1 MPTSKLELIQP
12 IIHIIWQYREGIGRP
27 IRVLDVGPGW
37 GKYGLLIREAADPDA
52 IIDAIEPH
60 PVWPALNGIYRQ
72 IWSDDARFMPSG
84 QQDDDDE
91 WRGFASYDLILLI
104 DVIEHFS
111 LRDGYDLLARIPTTM
126 ILSTPA
132 TLFSTPAQSP
142 ELPPWEQHRSLWN
155 HHNVVAAVHPRRVT
169 FVENR
174 HDQILALIHPP
185 DRSV

>member
-104 DVIEHFS
+104 DVIEHMPVADGRALLS
-111 LRDGYDLLARIPTTM
+111 LIRAP
-126 ILSTPA
+126 ILISTPGRVFA
-132 TLFSTPAQSP
+132 TPEEAP
-142 ELPPWEQHRSLWN
+142 ELPEWEQHHSVWTYRMIEEAVAPRQVDAYGGFWVEAIEQL
-155 HHNVVAAVHPRRVT
+155 VVT
-169 FVENR
+169 VE
-174 HDQILALIHPP
+174 A
-185 DRSV
+185 